1 MTRFPHVL
9 ACALGLLT
17 AAEPA
22 VAQQQ
27 ARCAPRAQLLELIEN
42 RFAETRRAIGLTA
55 SQTVMELYASEN
67 SGSWTILVTL
77 PNGMTCLVAA
87 GSGFE
92 AETGPAPARGAPT

>member
-1 MTRFPHVL
+1 MIRFPHAL
-9 ACALGLLT
+9 SCALGLLT
-17 AAEPA
+17 AAGPA

-27 ARCAPRAQLLELIEN
+27 ARCAPRAQLLDMIQN
-42 RFAETRRAIGLTA
+42 RFDETRRAIGLTG
-55 SQTVMELYASEN
+55 SQTVMELYASET

-87 GSGFE
+87 GSAFE